1 MSILTH
7 LYYDVPIKNYTFEQ
21 FFDTFGCSKLDISKF
36 WLMNVG
42 FVKGERRYA
51 HIILRACQIRPFFG
65 PHLVSIFYDSG
76 ENPEMKTFW
85 VHSLTYLRRNLF
97 AFEDR
102 LSFERSTY
110 LIPYQ
115 DGQLLIRLK
124 SVRAFLVLPS
134 GSPNGDI
141 LPPVLQSEDISKE
154 QPEKECTEKMK
165 GLLNH
170 HLQCMISYLNRE
182 MQCSSEQSILY
193 LEKYN
198 QQYFHEL
205 KSKLNTSI

>member
-1 MSILTH
+1 MSIVTH
-7 LYYDVPIKNYTFEQ
+7 TYSDVPIKNYTFEQ
-21 FFDTFGCSKLDISKF
+21 FFETFGCSKLDISKF

-42 FVKGERRYA
+42 FVNGERRYA

-65 PHLVSIFYDSG
+65 PHLVSTFYTTES
-76 ENPEMKTFW
+76 EVQEMKTFW
-85 VHSLTYLRRNLF
+85 VHSLTFLRRNLF

-124 SVRAFLVLPS
+124 SIRAFLLLPY
-134 GSPNGDI
+134 GSPNGEI
-141 LPPVLQSEDISKE
+141 RPIQMESEETQECK
-154 QPEKECTEKMK
+154 EKECTEKMK
-165 GLLNH
+165 MLLNH

-182 MQCSSEQSILY
+182 MQCSSEQSIAY

-198 QQYFHEL
+198 IEYFAEL
-205 KSKLNTSI
+205 KNKLL

>member
-1 MSILTH
+1 MSIVTH
-7 LYYDVPIKNYTFEQ
+7 PYTDVPIKNYTFEQ
-21 FFDTFGCSKLDISKF
+21 FLDTFNCSKLDVSKF

-65 PHLVSIFYDSG
+65 PHLVSTFYTS
-76 ENPEMKTFW
+76 ESEVSEMKTFW

-97 AFEDR
+97 EFEDR

-124 SVRAFLVLPS
+124 SVRAFLVLPY
-134 GSPNGDI
+134 GSPNGEI
-141 LPPVLQSEDISKE
+141 RIIPPAPEKE
-154 QPEKECTEKMK
+154 ETKQEEKECTEKMK
-165 GLLNH
+165 MLLNH
-170 HLQCMISYLNRE
+170 HIQCMISYLNRE
-182 MQCSSEQSILY
+182 MQCSSEQSITY

-198 QQYFHEL
+198 QQYFEQL
-205 KSKLNTSI
+205 KNKL